1 LNLDPQLTPAGWLK
15 STSPAMNRAGTA
27 VVSRVDIHGE
37 ARPSGATPD
46 LGADEYKDANGTGD
60 GDGLPDWAEGADDQD
75 GLSALEEY
83 TIHGTNPLLADSDG
97 DELNDGAEV
106 ARGTSPISSDT
117 DLDGMQDGWE
127 VANGFEPKSVSD
139 GSLDTDADG
148 YTNAE
153 EYQFGK
159 NPRFWEDTDG
169 DGMPDGWE
177 YHNGLNLEVNDTA
190 LDPDRDGL
198 SNLLEYQIGTKA
210 NAFDTDGDGLPDGFE
225 YRHRSWLRPTVWD
238 DKNLDPDGD
247 GITDKWEAFYGFD
260 PTVADGGADPDGDG
274 LSSAEEIAGGSSPV
288 DADIDADGLN
298 DKQEREQGT
307 SPWRGDTDY
316 DSLRD
321 GWEVAN
327 GFNPKA
333 WNDPASDGDNDGL
346 SDWWEVR
353 QATNPRVADT
363 DGDGTNDGTEVA
375 NNTDPTD
382 PEWGGSPPAA
392 PSEIGE
398 TVNGDG
404 SITYTWKDN
413 SNNEEGFR
421 IWRKTEGGTW
431 QQVGSVPANAT
442 SLTIPAP

>member
-1 LNLDPQLTPAGWLK
+1 MLW
-15 STSPAMNRAGTA
+15 RW
-27 VVSRVDIHGE
+27 R
-37 ARPSGATPD
+37 
-46 LGADEYKDANGTGD
+46 
-60 GDGLPDWAEGADDQD
+60 
-75 GLSALEEY
+75 
-83 TIHGTNPLLADSDG
+83 
-97 DELNDGAEV
+97 
-106 ARGTSPISSDT
+106 RGC
-117 DLDGMQDGWE
+117 
-127 VANGFEPKSVSD
+127 
-139 GSLDTDADG
+139 
-148 YTNAE
+148 
-153 EYQFGK
+153 
-159 NPRFWEDTDG
+159 
-169 DGMPDGWE
+169 
-177 YHNGLNLEVNDTA
+177 HNGLNSAVNDAT

-198 SNLLEYQIGTKA
+198 GNLLEYQIGTKA
-210 NAFDTDGDGLPDGFE
+210 NVFDTDGDGLPDGFE
-225 YRHRSWLRPTVWD
+225 YRYRSRLRPTVWD

-260 PTVADGGADPDGDG
+260 PNVADGGADPDGDG

-327 GFNPKA
+327 GFNPKEE
-333 WNDPASDGDNDGL
+333 NDPASDGDNDGL

-392 PSEIGE
+392 PSEIRE

-421 IWRKTEGGTW
+421 IWRKTESGTW